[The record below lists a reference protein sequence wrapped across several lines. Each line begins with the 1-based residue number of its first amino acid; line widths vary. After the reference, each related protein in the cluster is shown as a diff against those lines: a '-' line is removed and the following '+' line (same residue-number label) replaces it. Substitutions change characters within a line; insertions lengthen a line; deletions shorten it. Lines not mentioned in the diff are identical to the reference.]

1 MIRAFIYGGYMI
13 IAVSETTGGEIRK
26 FIYYR
31 VEGGRILEREQV
43 NAVDGP
49 LDQLG
54 AQFNSL
60 KVDLLITGK
69 ISRDVELALFEM
81 GINLISGIKGE
92 SDKILSAYLAGD
104 LLF

>member
-1 MIRAFIYGGYMI
+1 MV
-13 IAVSETTGGEIRK
+13 IAVSETPGGEIRR
-26 FIYYR
+26 FVYFR
-31 VEGGRILEREQV
+31 VEGGRILEREEV

-69 ISRDVELALFEM
+69 ISRDMEVALFEM
-81 GINLISGIKGE
+81 GINLISNVSGNA
-92 SDKILSAYLAGD
+92 DKILSAYLAGD
-104 LLF
+104 LQF